1 MAFKMSGFSAF
12 TKTTDPF
19 GNTKKEITEDEKKK
33 IAENQD
39 PGSGLSQVDELKSDM
54 KHAQEQIDETKNNL
68 KNNPHD
74 PNGDKEEK
82 EKHNRWVNQHNIK
95 LSNLTRSLEIQ
106 KKDFL
111 RFLSEKKML
120 PKP

>member
-54 KHAQEQIDETKNNL
+54 KHAQEQINETKNNL

-82 EKHNRWVNQHNIK
+82 KKHNRWINQHNIK